1 MTGVEA
7 ADVDVDVD
15 ADVDADADADADA
28 EEKEATQPSLGVL
41 LGTKL
46 LTRCIGWRRDDLVLG
61 S

>member
-1 MTGVEA
+1 VTGVEA
-7 ADVDVDVD
+7 AAVDVDVDVD
-15 ADVDADADADADA
+15 ADADV

-61 S
+61 TS